1 MVVFVTLE
9 GPEGAGKSTVAQ
21 SLADRLQEAGHPV
34 VITREP
40 GSGAFGKEVREL
52 LLAGNDLD
60 PWAELFLFLADR
72 ANHVRTLVRPA
83 LGQGKT
89 VLCDRFADSTVVY
102 QGHAR
107 GLPVETLRELNSL
120 ATGRLV
126 PDLTL
131 LFDLPPEQGLARLEA
146 KDRIDREPLAFHE
159 RVREGFV
166 AEARREPGRWVVLD
180 ASLPL
185 DAVRESAWSAL
196 TSRLGQVPKTC

>member
-1 MVVFVTLE
+1 MTLE
-9 GPEGAGKSTVAQ
+9 GPEGAGKSTVAPF
-21 SLADRLQEAGHPV
+21 LADRLREGGHSV
-34 VITREP
+34 VLTREP
-40 GSGAFGKEVREL
+40 GSGAFGNEVRKL
-52 LLAGNDLD
+52 LLAGDDLD

-72 ANHVRTLVRPA
+72 ANHVRTLVRPSQ
-83 LGQGKT
+83 GQGKI

-107 GLPVETLRELNSL
+107 GLPVETLRELNLL

-146 KDRIDREPLAFHE
+146 KDRLDREPLAFHE
-159 RVREGFV
+159 RVREGFL

-185 DAVRESAWSAL
+185 AAVRESAWSAL
-196 TSRLGQVPKTC
+196 TSRLGQVPTSC